1 MFQRATCSLNA
12 HATYLSLSHGPRHQ
26 PSATTW
32 FTQSTSAIDA
42 YRHIDGIVSG
52 DQSASA
58 APWSTKLNNNN
69 SSKKEIKKN
78 EFSQSRKAFAFTWM
92 KFDLIIHLQC
102 GITFAYIS
110 HFIAHRMRRANARS
124 KRDHVPLEWERENSF
139 VDLQRF
145 WCVVVGADA
154 WRKALNSNQKLVR
167 TVSVNRGTD
176 DHREREVD
184 ASIFSLSHNTHM
196 TNAAICCV
204 PTRCTTTTSV
214 CIPLLFAS
222 CFVYMVLS
230 YVLNEIL
237 NSHEHSFRNER
248 QNEGITKVSH
258 CIQFSWANATV
269 LFDLAL
275 VQSHFFRVFFFILS
289 VLSLA

>member
-1 MFQRATCSLNA
+1 M
-12 HATYLSLSHGPRHQ
+12 
-26 PSATTW
+26 
-32 FTQSTSAIDA
+32 
-42 YRHIDGIVSG
+42 
-52 DQSASA
+52 
-58 APWSTKLNNNN
+58 
-69 SSKKEIKKN
+69 
-78 EFSQSRKAFAFTWM
+78 
-92 KFDLIIHLQC
+92 C
-102 GITFAYIS
+102 G
-110 HFIAHRMRRANARS
+110 
-124 KRDHVPLEWERENSF
+124 
-139 VDLQRF
+139 
-145 WCVVVGADA
+145 VVGADA

-248 QNEGITKVSH
+248 QNGGITKVSH

-275 VQSHFFRVFFFILS
+275 VQSHFFRVFFFSSYLFWVWLKCIASVHSIFILCFSIVFFFLVGRS
-289 VLSLA
+289 VGPEDPFDLFATHNFYPWSR